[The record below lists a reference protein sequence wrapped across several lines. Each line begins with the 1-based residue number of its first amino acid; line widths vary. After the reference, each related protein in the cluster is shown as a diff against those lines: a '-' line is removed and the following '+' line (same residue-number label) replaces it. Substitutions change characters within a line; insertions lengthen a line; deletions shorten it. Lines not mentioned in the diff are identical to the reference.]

1 MGVCKPGELL
11 DPSNRLLGPEKWN
24 DLLGS
29 GDTTDGKN
37 GCPIQRL
44 VDGACGP
51 AGPGPTF
58 GGTTAGSAARADYL
72 VRNFIEKGYNTNY
85 AASWYLVRS
94 ALKYETG
101 TVFSPGPP
109 PSGFVF
115 KTGSGNAKGL
125 DQTRGPLTMRQLES
139 ATVSTSLIPLLGC
152 GAPGDP
158 DEAVLSV
165 DLKND
170 PTTTIYTVDPNE
182 EIVMHMEAGERLVE
196 AFNDGPATYREGV
209 GIVLIPGGTDVT
221 NQMVGENSPAGPPPP
236 VDTGSPETT
245 GWLQDTR
252 DWYAVHGGGVNILF
266 ADGSV
271 KSFTDRNGDMYL
283 NPGFPIP
290 KGLDEATYERIGYRS
305 NTVELPPAE
314 IYSGVFLQ
322 NDAHKPIP
330 LETSF

>member
-1 MGVCKPGELL
+1 MLVVIAIIGILIALLIPAVQAARESARSASCKNNLRQFGIGLLMHADRDAQKRLCTGAFDFRRDGCVDTWGWVADLVNMGVCKPGELL
-11 DPSNRLLGPEKWN
+11 DPSNPLRGPEKWN

-37 GCPIQRL
+37 GCPLGRL

-58 GGTTAGSAARADYL
+58 GGTGASTDVRADYL

-94 ALKYETG
+94 ALKHQPG
-101 TVFSPGPP
+101 TAFSPSPP

-125 DQTRGPLTMRQLES
+125 DQTRGPLTMRQLEN

-158 DEAVLSV
+158 DEAVLAV

-170 PTTTIYTVDPNE
+170 PTTTIYTVDP
-182 EIVMHMEAGERLVE
+182 
-196 AFNDGPATYREGV
+196 
-209 GIVLIPGGTDVT
+209 
-221 NQMVGENSPAGPPPP
+221 
-236 VDTGSPETT
+236 
-245 GWLQDTR
+245 
-252 DWYAVHGGGVNILF
+252 
-266 ADGSV
+266 
-271 KSFTDRNGDMYL
+271 
-283 NPGFPIP
+283 GFPVP
-290 KGLDEATYERIGYRS
+290 KGLDEGAYQRIGYRS
-305 NTVELPPAE
+305 DRVELPPAE
-314 IYSGVFLQ
+314 IFSGIFLE
-322 NDAHKPIP
+322 NDAHKAVP